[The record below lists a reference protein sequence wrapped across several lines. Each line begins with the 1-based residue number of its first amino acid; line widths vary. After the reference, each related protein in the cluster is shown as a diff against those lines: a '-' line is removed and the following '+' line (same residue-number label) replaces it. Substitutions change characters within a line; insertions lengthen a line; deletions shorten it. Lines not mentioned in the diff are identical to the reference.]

1 MASGKSLFLGN
12 TEVLVLK
19 LLSEKDRYGY
29 EIISE
34 LKRRSE
40 NVFEMK
46 SGTLYPILHSLT
58 QKGFLNSYE
67 KTSFGTTRV
76 FYGIT
81 EEGRKMLE
89 EKKEDWKTY
98 SSAINAILFSGVSV

>member
-1 MASGKSLFLGN
+1 MAAGKSLFLGN
-12 TEVLVLK
+12 TEMLVLK

-34 LKRRSE
+34 LKHRSN

-58 QKGFLNSYE
+58 QRGFLDSYE
-67 KTSFGTTRV
+67 KTAFGTTRV

-81 EEGRKMLE
+81 KEGRKLLE
-89 EKKEDWKTY
+89 EKKEDWNTY
-98 SSAINAILFSGVSV
+98 SSAINAILCTGVQA

>member
-12 TEVLVLK
+12 TEMLVLK

-46 SGTLYPILHSLT
+46 SSTLYPILHSLT

-89 EKKEDWKTY
+89 EKREDWKTY